1 MRSWIAQAPENQI
14 AAFERLNQACRV
26 NPECARAIPDFS
38 AALVQV
44 MQTVDKERPVIR
56 VDGTNRDIT
65 LSAELVLEAF
75 DTGLRTHQVA
85 LLPYVLK
92 QALNR
97 EYQNVARLA
106 DLTPRGQQN
115 IACAEAQPL
124 EPPTLEGRTAL
135 AASITSCSGMQ
146 AAKDIC
152 YTDSVKSLHLSL
164 RINCVQHGIRI
175 CSYALQGG

>member
-1 MRSWIAQAPENQI
+1 
-14 AAFERLNQACRV
+14 
-26 NPECARAIPDFS
+26 
-38 AALVQV
+38 
-44 MQTVDKERPVIR
+44 MQTVGKERPVIC
-56 VDGTNRDIT
+56 VDGTNRDII

-106 DLTPRGQQN
+106 DLTPRGRQDIAWAMFWS

-135 AASITSCSGMQ
+135 AASITSFSGVQ

-152 YTDSVKSLHLSL
+152 HTDSVKSLHLFL
-164 RINCVQHGIRI
+164 RINCVQQCRKPVR
-175 CSYALQGG
+175 CWCQRQERNP